1 VAIRRQGEQ
10 WVVEFQQ
17 AGIRV
22 FRRLPAAAT
31 KAQAQ
36 ELETKLR
43 REIIDQVTLG
53 HTPELTLEKAVDLWL
68 HDTLSRK
75 KDQRMPAAN
84 AEYLRPF
91 LAGRSVQEAADAAR
105 DARQRWMSSAS
116 CTKRGDP
123 ARSPLSAAT
132 VNRRLAVLKAALRYA
147 YKQGWADQNYG
158 QRIEMLPE
166 PPHRETFLTREQ
178 VTKLARAMPS
188 PDGRAALLLLSFTG
202 LRVGELLRLSTSDI
216 GADSLTVRESKNGK
230 PRIVPVPSP
239 AQPLLRCL
247 PLSLSYSQ
255 LQWAF
260 RSARTAAGL
269 PQVRLHDLRHTTAS
283 WLLQKG
289 VDLFTI
295 GKILG
300 NPTAVQRYAHHDD
313 KSLKR
318 AMQKL
323 R

>member
-1 VAIRRQGEQ
+1 
-10 WVVEFQQ
+10 
-17 AGIRV
+17 
-22 FRRLPAAAT
+22 
-31 KAQAQ
+31 
-36 ELETKLR
+36 
-43 REIIDQVTLG
+43 
-53 HTPELTLEKAVDLWL
+53 
-68 HDTLSRK
+68 
-75 KDQRMPAAN
+75 
-84 AEYLRPF
+84 
-91 LAGRSVQEAADAAR
+91 
-105 DARQRWMSSAS
+105 
-116 CTKRGDP
+116 
-123 ARSPLSAAT
+123 LSAAT
-132 VNRRLAVLKAALRYA
+132 INRRLAVLKAALRYA

-158 QRIEMLPE
+158 ARIEMLPE

-318 AMQKL
+318 AMGKL